1 MATLLLLPGA
11 GGEASYWDAALPFL
25 EAAGHDVVAPDLPAD
40 DESAGLDR
48 YADVAIDALAAA
60 DRAQPL
66 VVVAQSLGSFTAAVV
81 CERVDVAL
89 LIFVGAMIP
98 EPGETAGDWW
108 GNTGQGAAMRECAV
122 ADGRDPDAP
131 WDEVAIFFHD
141 LPPERQQYFAANGG
155 RDQTGRAFA
164 DKFDATC
171 WKGIPMRVLA
181 GRDDR
186 IFPLEFM
193 RRLSRDRLG
202 IEPDVIESGHL
213 PGYSRPEELAYRI
226 LAYVDESAAQ

>member
-11 GGEASYWDAALPFL
+11 GGEASYWDAVVPFL
-25 EAAGHDVVAPDLPAD
+25 EAAGHTVAAPDLPAD

-48 YADVAIDALAAA
+48 YAEVALDAVARPE
-60 DRAQPL
+60 DPL

-81 CERVDVAL
+81 CERAEVEL
-89 LIFVGAMIP
+89 LVFVGAMIP

-108 GNTGQGAAMRECAV
+108 GNTGQGAAERENEIAE
-122 ADGRDPDAP
+122 GRDPDAP
-131 WDEVAIFFHD
+131 YDAGVVFFHD
-141 LPPERQQYFAANGG
+141 LPAERREYLAANE
-155 RDQTGRAFA
+155 GRAQAGRVFGEP
-164 DKFDATC
+164 FEATR
-171 WKGIPMRVLA
+171 WKTVPTRVIA

-193 RRLSRDRLG
+193 RRLSRERVG
-202 IEPDVIESGHL
+202 VEPDVIESGHL

-226 LAYVDESAAQ
+226 LAYVADQEAGAA